1 MNQYFIALLHF
12 SSNVWTKNE
21 LYCNSMTAITFFF
34 AENWHI
40 VQNIFSQ
47 SHYCDHSLFEQLH
60 VIIGNLFKWAK
71 S

>member
-1 MNQYFIALLHF
+1 
-12 SSNVWTKNE
+12 
-21 LYCNSMTAITFFF
+21 MTAIALFF

-47 SHYCDHSLFEQLH
+47 FHYCDNSLFEQLH

>member
-1 MNQYFIALLHF
+1 MTDIA
-12 SSNVWTKNE
+12 
-21 LYCNSMTAITFFF
+21 FFF

-60 VIIGNLFKWAK
+60 VIIGNLFLM